1 MKKLVALV
9 ALPTK
14 LVTGEG
20 EIRAKFKYPFTFW
33 VDSRG
38 GAELGVA
45 KRNETEVRL
54 RQVLVNL
61 SELSD
66 LSLFSDRY
74 DFFNESCIFK
84 S

>member
-33 VDSRG
+33 ADSRG

-54 RQVLVNL
+54 RQVLVRGKKTFRLTGEILVFLRMIPKRN
-61 SELSD
+61 S
-66 LSLFSDRY
+66 
-74 DFFNESCIFK
+74 
-84 S
+84 

>member
-54 RQVLVNL
+54 RQVLVRDKKL
-61 SELSD
+61 SV
-66 LSLFSDRY
+66 SLVKSWFS
-74 DFFNESCIFK
+74 
-84 S
+84 

>member
-1 MKKLVALV
+1 M
-9 ALPTK
+9 
-14 LVTGEG
+14 TGEG

-54 RQVLVNL
+54 RQVLVRDKKTFRLTGEILVFLKVIPKRN
-61 SELSD
+61 S
-66 LSLFSDRY
+66 
-74 DFFNESCIFK
+74 
-84 S
+84 